1 MRPETV
7 TTKERHRSS
16 KSKNLVIRIARAITD
31 KLNNL
36 TLRRKFV
43 LMCVLCVLLP
53 IVVTDTIFFSLIF
66 YTVNER
72 ERSEMTSKLDSVERT
87 LDNMVNY
94 MTTAAVNL
102 YTTDE
107 LYDFLDEEYSSDLD
121 YLNAYTTNSPLLH
134 KVTFGNNTY
143 ISNIQVLC
151 DNDTLINGGGVY
163 RLDTYKDSNWYP
175 RFSLSGRKMQFL
187 PSRENPTDVNKRVL
201 SLICQ
206 MNYNSNFSRERLIKL
221 NLNYNYFSSILSQQ
235 YFDVDVYIC
244 DSEYILFSTTDPNKG
259 TKDFLPYHAGDYSDA
274 RYTAEYD
281 MFGDTWHIYLYPKSY
296 LSTSAINLFKEHGEL
311 FFILV
316 VINMLIPGLAIYFIN
331 RSITQRLFVLGR
343 HIKMVKDEQYV
354 PMVDNPTQDEIG
366 ALIENY
372 NLMVTQIQ
380 TMIGV
385 VYKEKIKQQEYELA
399 KQRAELHALH
409 SQINPHFIFNAL
421 ESIRMRSLLKKEK
434 ETSEVIEL
442 LAVLMRKSTDWGD
455 DSVTL
460 RDEVSFAEAYLKIQR
475 YRFGSRIS
483 YKLDIQD
490 DCLNILLPKLTLVT
504 FVENACVHGVEG
516 VGHNCMVL
524 ISAEKTSDTFN
535 IYIEDTGAGMSYEQQ
550 EELLRVMRTG
560 DMDSLEGSHS
570 VGIMNACLRLRKYYN
585 ERIVFEIDSEPN
597 AGTCVTIRIPVENI
611 KQAKGGSDNAE
622 CTNR

>member
-1 MRPETV
+1 MKPEAV
-7 TTKERHRSS
+7 TTKERRTSS
-16 KSKNLVIRIARAITD
+16 KSKNLMMRIARAITD

-53 IVVTDTIFFSLIF
+53 IAVTDTIFFSLIF
-66 YTVNER
+66 NTVNER
-72 ERSEMTSKLDSVERT
+72 EKSEMTNSLDSVERT
-87 LDNMVNY
+87 LDGMVNY
-94 MTTAAVNL
+94 MTNAAVNL
-102 YTTDE
+102 YTTDD
-107 LYDFLDEEYSSDLD
+107 LYDFLDEQYTSDLA
-121 YLNAYTTNSPLLH
+121 YLNAYTSNSPLLR

-143 ISNIQVLC
+143 ISNVQLLC

-163 RLDTYKDSNWYP
+163 RLGPSREAYWYT

-187 PSRENPTDVNKRVL
+187 PSRENTTEMNKRVL
-201 SLICQ
+201 SLICR
-206 MNYNSNFSRERLIKL
+206 MNYNSNSSRERLIKL

-244 DSEYILFSTTDPNKG
+244 DNEYVLFSTTDPNKG
-259 TKDFLPYHAGDYSDA
+259 TKDFLPYNAKDYSDA

-281 MFGDTWHIYLYPKSY
+281 MFGDTWHIYIYPKSY

-331 RSITQRLFVLGR
+331 RSITQRLFVLGG
-343 HIKMVKDEQYV
+343 HLKMVKDEKYA
-354 PMVDNPTQDEIG
+354 PMVDNPTKDEIG

-399 KQRAELHALH
+399 RQRAELHALH

-421 ESIRMRSLLKKEK
+421 ESIRMRSLLKQEK

-455 DSVTL
+455 DCVTL
-460 RDEVSFAEAYLKIQR
+460 RDEVSFAEAYLKIQQ

-483 YKLDIQD
+483 YKLDVHD
-490 DCLNILLPKLTLVT
+490 DCMNILIPKLTLVT

-524 ISAEKTSDTFN
+524 ISAEKTIDTFS
-535 IYIEDTGAGMSYEQQ
+535 IYIEDTGAGMSYQQQ
-550 EELLRVMRTG
+550 EELLQVMRTG
-560 DMDSLEGSHS
+560 DMDSLEGRHS
-570 VGIMNACLRLRKYYN
+570 IGIMNACLRLRKYFS
-585 ERIVFEIDSEPN
+585 EKIIFEIDSEPN
-597 AGTCVTIRIPVENI
+597 AGTCVTIRIPLENI
-611 KQAKGGSDNAE
+611 QQAKGGSDDAE